1 MECPGWNKT
10 WDEWV
15 TDERLLKLNP
25 DNLEKQKEVEKEVQA
40 NKGQGQSPDVSTRFL
55 PQAARFRSDE
65 VRYPGTLRSVFELV
79 CENGE

>member
-40 NKGQGQSPDVSTRFL
+40 NKGQGQSPDNFNTFSSSSSSIQIQESTRY
-55 PQAARFRSDE
+55 PE
-65 VRYPGTLRSVFELV
+65 VGF
-79 CENGE
+79 